1 MLDNSSW
8 ALILGTVLAL
18 AALSYVLLP
27 LLSSAEENAA
37 ASTREAKLSAASQA
51 LANSEDGMA
60 VSALREIEFDRE
72 TGKLSDS
79 DYDELKVKYT
89 ALALAELRQQD
100 DNTFAR
106 NAIDSAAAGD
116 EDPVEA
122 AVRAVQARRPKCR
135 SCGPRPESD
144 SVYCSSCGS
153 YLPGACG
160 TCGAEVTQPGARFC
174 NSCGGALAAA

>member
-1 MLDNSSW
+1 MFDDSSLP
-8 ALILGTVLAL
+8 LILGTVLAL

-27 LLSSAEENAA
+27 LLNTTEENAA
-37 ASTREAKLSAASQA
+37 ASRREATLNAAGRA
-51 LANSEDGMA
+51 LANNEDGMA

-79 DYDELKVKYT
+79 DYDELKAKYT
-89 ALALAELRQQD
+89 TLALAELRKQD
-100 DNTFAR
+100 DASFAR
-106 NAIDSAAAGD
+106 EAIVTATAAN

-122 AVRAVQARRPKCR
+122 AVRAAQARRPKCR
-135 SCGPRPESD
+135 ICGPRPESD
-144 SVYCSSCGS
+144 SVYCSDCGS

-160 TCGAEVTQPGARFC
+160 SCGAEVTQPGARFC